1 MCELDSSCLKYVTLL
16 GSCEHGYKPTGS
28 IKIQD
33 IFSVTKQLLSSQK
46 ISYSIVL
53 YLFILYLLMLSAA
66 QTVWHQII
74 QL

>member
-1 MCELDSSCLKYVTLL
+1 MCELDSSCSKYVTLL

-28 IKIQD
+28 ITIQD
-33 IFSVTKQLLSSQK
+33 IFSVTKQLLNSQK
-46 ISYSIVL
+46 RSYSIGL
-53 YLFILYLLMLSAA
+53 YLFILYLLMIAA